1 MLSCVQLCNPV
12 DLAHPAPLS
21 MVFFR
26 QEYWSGL
33 PFSSPGDLPDPG
45 MEPMC
50 LVSTCFSRH
59 IPYHLGSPLKVSVQ
73 FSHSVVSNSLWPHGL
88 QHTRLPCPSPTPGA
102 CSNSHPS
109 SQWCHPTISFSVI
122 PFSFCLQSFPA
133 SQSFPM
139 SWLFTSSGK
148 IIGVSAGLPWWLRW

>member
-88 QHTRLPCPSPTPGA
+88 QHTRVSLSNTNSCSLFEFMSIELVMSSNHLILCHALLLLPLII
-102 CSNSHPS
+102 PS
-109 SQWCHPTISFSVI
+109 SGSFQWV
-122 PFSFCLQSFPA
+122 
-133 SQSFPM
+133 
-139 SWLFTSSGK
+139 SSLHQVAK
-148 IIGVSAGLPWWLRW
+148 LLEFQL

>member
-102 CSNSHPS
+102 CSNSYS
-109 SQWCHPTISFSVI
+109 SRWWCHPAISSSAS
-122 PFSFCLQSFPA
+122 PSPPA
-133 SQSFPM
+133 FTFAQHQG
-139 SWLFTSSGK
+139 LFQWVRSLHQVAK
-148 IIGVSAGLPWWLRW
+148 VLEYIKALKV